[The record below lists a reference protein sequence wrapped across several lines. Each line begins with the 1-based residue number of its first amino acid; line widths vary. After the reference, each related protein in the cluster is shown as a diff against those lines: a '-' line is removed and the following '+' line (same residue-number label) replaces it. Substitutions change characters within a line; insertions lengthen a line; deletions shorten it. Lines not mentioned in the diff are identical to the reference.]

1 MKPIT
6 YFASTAA
13 IESLCANYGSYLE
26 NLSIPDR
33 LALVNGL
40 TECLLQTVGYEQD
53 CSLIHACKADGHV
66 FGNGTVQG
74 QITLEGLIESVDQEI
89 TPREAAQLATGIL
102 QTIYSM

>member
-1 MKPIT
+1 MKPVT
-6 YFASTAA
+6 YFATTPA
-13 IESLCANYGSYLE
+13 IESLCANYGPYLE

-33 LALVNGL
+33 LALTKGL

-74 QITLEGLIESVDQEI
+74 QILLEGLIESVDQEL
-89 TPREAAQLATGIL
+89 TAREAAQLAISIL
-102 QTIYSM
+102 QTVYSL